1 MYLMISSVVTS
12 GNDPKI
18 ICTGHLHAIV
28 TSGDNLRSVG
38 RQMHPQLF
46 RIAARKQ
53 RILCWKLGRGCH
65 CGSNGSIYSFSFS
78 FFVPSFFFF
87 FFFFFLL
94 LFFFFFFFFFVVVI
108 VVNLFCCFSL
118 FLFYFFTFLFLLF
131 LILLII
137 VYYFL
142 IGSNGRPYYIN
153 LLFYLLQSLL

>member
-1 MYLMISSVVTS
+1 MIFWSFGNVFLMYLMISSVVTS

-65 CGSNGSIYSFSFS
+65 CGSNGSIYSFSF
-78 FFVPSFFFF
+78 FVPS
-87 FFFFFLL
+87 
-94 LFFFFFFFFFVVVI
+94 FFFFFFFVVVI
-108 VVNLFCCFSL
+108 VVVVFHPKTCVFIISNSFCDEVSDFRSRVL
-118 FLFYFFTFLFLLF
+118 T
-131 LILLII
+131 
-137 VYYFL
+137 
-142 IGSNGRPYYIN
+142 NGKPELVIRNY
-153 LLFYLLQSLL
+153 Q

>member
-46 RIAARKQ
+46 LIAAREQ

-87 FFFFFLL
+87 FFFSLLLLLLLICFAAFLYFCFIFLL
-94 LFFFFFFFFFVVVI
+94 SYFY
-108 VVNLFCCFSL
+108 CF
-118 FLFYFFTFLFLLF
+118 
-131 LILLII
+131 
-137 VYYFL
+137 
-142 IGSNGRPYYIN
+142 
-153 LLFYLLQSLL
+153 

>member
-1 MYLMISSVVTS
+1 M
-12 GNDPKI
+12 
-18 ICTGHLHAIV
+18 
-28 TSGDNLRSVG
+28 
-38 RQMHPQLF
+38 
-46 RIAARKQ
+46 AAMGQ
-53 RILCWKLGRGCH
+53 YTVLVLVFLC
-65 CGSNGSIYSFSFS
+65 
-78 FFVPSFFFF
+78 P
-87 FFFFFLL
+87 
-94 LFFFFFFFFFVVVI
+94 LFFFI

>member
-28 TSGDNLRSVG
+28 TSGNNLRSVG

-46 RIAARKQ
+46 LIAARGQ

-65 CGSNGSIYSFSFS
+65 CGSNGSIYCFSFS
-78 FFVPSFFFF
+78 FFVPSFF
-87 FFFFFLL
+87 L
-94 LFFFFFFFFFVVVI
+94 FFFVVVI
-108 VVNLFCCFSL
+108 VVNFFCCFSL
-118 FLFYFFTFLFLLF
+118 FLFCFFIFIFLLF

-153 LLFYLLQSLL
+153 LSFYLLQSLL

>member
-46 RIAARKQ
+46 LIAAREQ

-78 FFVPSFFFF
+78 FFVPS
-87 FFFFFLL
+87 
-94 LFFFFFFFFFVVVI
+94 FFFFFFFVVVI

>member
-46 RIAARKQ
+46 LIAAREQ

-78 FFVPSFFFF
+78 FFVPS
-87 FFFFFLL
+87 
-94 LFFFFFFFFFVVVI
+94 FFFFFFFFVVVI

>member
-46 RIAARKQ
+46 LIAAREQ

-87 FFFFFLL
+87 FFCFLL
-94 LFFFFFFFFFVVVI
+94 FFLFFFFCGLLLLLLLICFAAF
-108 VVNLFCCFSL
+108 LYFCFI
-118 FLFYFFTFLFLLF
+118 FLLS
-131 LILLII
+131 
-137 VYYFL
+137 YF
-142 IGSNGRPYYIN
+142 YC
-153 LLFYLLQSLL
+153 F

>member
-28 TSGDNLRSVG
+28 TSGNNLRSVG

-46 RIAARKQ
+46 LIAAREQ

-65 CGSNGSIYSFSFS
+65 CGSNGSIYSFSF
-78 FFVPSFFFF
+78 FVPS
-87 FFFFFLL
+87 
-94 LFFFFFFFFFVVVI
+94 FFFFFFFVVVI

-153 LLFYLLQSLL
+153 LSFYLLQSLL

>member
-87 FFFFFLL
+87 FFFF
-94 LFFFFFFFFFVVVI
+94 VVVI

>member
-87 FFFFFLL
+87 FF
-94 LFFFFFFFFFVVVI
+94 LFFFVI

>member
-46 RIAARKQ
+46 LIAAREQ

-87 FFFFFLL
+87 FFICCFFCFYFVLL
-94 LFFFFFFFFFVVVI
+94 LFFIFVLFF
-108 VVNLFCCFSL
+108 
-118 FLFYFFTFLFLLF
+118 
-131 LILLII
+131 
-137 VYYFL
+137 YFL
-142 IGSNGRPYYIN
+142 IFIVFNFTYYC
-153 LLFYLLQSLL
+153 LLFFNWQQWATILYKPIILSFTELVIEYVALD